1 MLLATCDL
9 ARRAHTP
16 IAPLDGLPFLAAA
29 GVIRAIMDAMRA
41 ITKRDWDTLLALL
54 GQVEQSMSHVATNCL
69 WIMFERSED
78 EGFLCEPGRT
88 SPHISPHLPTSPHI
102 SPHLLSSTP
111 PLFHTSSLPRFFSST
126 PPLFHTPS
134 LPHPLSSTPAAQLV
148 FRCALTPDF
157 FFHRF
162 RPYISTWTA
171 LFEGQYESTERLQE
185 LQEELQA
192 SPLPCPPLP

>member
-88 SPHISPHLPTSPHI
+88 SPHISPHLTTSHHI
-102 SPHLLSSTP
+102 SPHLPTLALFHTSSLPHPLSSTLL
-111 PLFHTSSLPRFFSST
+111 LFHTSSLPR
-126 PPLFHTPS
+126 PPLSLSSAVPS
-134 LPHPLSSTPAAQLV
+134 LQTSSSIASARTSPRGLPSLRGSMNRQSAYRSCRRSCRHLLSHAPP
-148 FRCALTPDF
+148 FRD
-157 FFHRF
+157 
-162 RPYISTWTA
+162 
-171 LFEGQYESTERLQE
+171 
-185 LQEELQA
+185 
-192 SPLPCPPLP
+192 LP

>member
-1 MLLATCDL
+1 
-9 ARRAHTP
+9 
-16 IAPLDGLPFLAAA
+16 
-29 GVIRAIMDAMRA
+29 MRA

-88 SPHISPHLPTSPHI
+88 SPHISPYLTISHHI
-102 SPHLLSSTP
+102 SPHLPTSHHISPHLPTLALFHTSSLPHPLSSTL
-111 PLFHTSSLPRFFSST
+111 PLFHTSSLPH
-126 PPLFHTPS
+126 L
-134 LPHPLSSTPAAQLV
+134 LSSTPAAQLV
-148 FRCALTPDF
+148 FRCALTADF

-192 SPLPCPPLP
+192 SPLPYPPLP